1 MMTDKEQIFSIL
13 CNHYCSAMDGWV
25 PYPSTIIHKHMSHL
39 SLYKVRK
46 LLKELKSEGLIDSSI
61 YVETGDDLD
70 RPILVRGYEIT
81 KKALDTPEYERAW
94 EAEREL
100 CKKCFEF
107 DIGPVRKEEEDEWID
122 L

>member
-1 MMTDKEQIFSIL
+1 
-13 CNHYCSAMDGWV
+13 
-25 PYPSTIIHKHMSHL
+25 MSHL